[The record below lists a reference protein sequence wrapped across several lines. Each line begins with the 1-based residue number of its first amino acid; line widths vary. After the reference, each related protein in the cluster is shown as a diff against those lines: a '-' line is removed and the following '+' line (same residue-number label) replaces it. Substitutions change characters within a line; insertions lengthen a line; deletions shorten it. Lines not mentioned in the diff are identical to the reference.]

1 MSASLVLR
9 SLRAAVFAAMCVT
22 LGAAGHSLA
31 CPQTPALWAEGAGF
45 AVVFGLGC
53 LLGGRERSLAG
64 ICGVMAVVQVGL
76 HVLFD
81 AAPMGVGTG
90 ASGSLLPGTAMA
102 GMPGM
107 PAIHHPVMA
116 MAAQHGE
123 SGRAVAAH
131 AVASLVASWWL
142 RRGEASVWS
151 LLRQM
156 AALVPGLA
164 AWWRAVVAPAPPSPG
179 RARRSDAEG
188 RWTRQLRLR
197 HAVVRRGPPA
207 VGPAAARYE

>member
-1 MSASLVLR
+1 MSASLVFR
-9 SLRAAVFAAMCVT
+9 SLRAAVFAAVCVT

-31 CPQTPALWAEGAGF
+31 CHQTPALWAEGAGL

-81 AAPMGVGTG
+81 AAPMGVRTG
-90 ASGSLLPGTAMA
+90 ASVSHLPGTAMA

-107 PAIHHPVMA
+107 HHPVMA

-123 SGRAVAAH
+123 SRQAVAAH

-164 AWWRAVVAPAPPSPG
+164 AWWRAVVAPAPPSLG
-179 RARRSDAEG
+179 RARRSAAEG

-207 VGPAAARYE
+207 VGPAAVRYE

>member
-1 MSASLVLR
+1 MSASLVVR
-9 SLRAAVFAAMCVT
+9 SLRAAVFATVCVT

-31 CPQTPALWAEGAGF
+31 CHRTPALWADGVGF

-53 LLGGRERSLAG
+53 VLGGRERSLAG

-81 AAPMGVGTG
+81 AASMGAG
-90 ASGSLLPGTAMA
+90 AGPSGSPVPGMAMA
-102 GMPGM
+102 GMSGM
-107 PAIHHPVMA
+107 HHPMMA
-116 MAAQHGE
+116 MAAQHRE
-123 SGRAVAAH
+123 SGQAVAAH

-142 RRGEASVWS
+142 RRGEAAVWS
-151 LLRQM
+151 LLRQV
-156 AALVPGLA
+156 AVLVPGLV
-164 AWWRAVVAPAPPSPG
+164 AWWRAVVAPAPPSLG
-179 RARRSDAEG
+179 RTGRRAAEG

-207 VGPAAARYE
+207 VGLTPALYE

>member
-9 SLRAAVFAAMCVT
+9 SLRAAVFAAVCVT

-31 CPQTPALWAEGAGF
+31 CHRTPSLWAEGAGC
-45 AVVFGLGC
+45 AVAFGLGC
-53 LLGGRERSLAG
+53 MLGGRERSLAG
-64 ICGVMAVVQVGL
+64 ICGVMAVMQVGL
-76 HVLFD
+76 HMLFD
-81 AAPMGVGTG
+81 TAPMDVG
-90 ASGSLLPGTAMA
+90 AEPSGSHLPGMAMV
-102 GMPGM
+102 GMH
-107 PAIHHPVMA
+107 AVHHPVMG

-142 RRGEASVWS
+142 RRGEAAVWS
-151 LLRQM
+151 LLRQV
-156 AALVPGLA
+156 ASLVPGFV

-179 RARRSDAEG
+179 RARRSDAEV
-188 RWTRQLRLR
+188 RWTRQLLLR

-207 VGPAAARYE
+207 VGTASALSE